1 MANYKLQTSNS
12 VSMFKQPK
20 TSKLKFAKLAKST
33 ALTSKKHK
41 MDQFLG
47 PKTTSMSA
55 MEGRLKVA
63 TSKRKIVKAAVKKA
77 KKTSS
82 GMKAVVPMM

>member
-1 MANYKLQTSNS
+1 MSNFKIQTGNPLA
-12 VSMFKQPK
+12 VFKQPK
-20 TSKLKFAKLAKST
+20 LSKLKFAKVAKSVS
-33 ALTSKKHK
+33 LTSKKNK

-63 TSKRKIVKAAVKKA
+63 TSKRKIAKTAVKKA
-77 KKTSS
+77 KKPAS
-82 GMKAVVPMM
+82 GMKASIKML